1 MEAVPGQPHTYHLLD
16 PAFDTAQGNALC
28 NLLRRD
34 PRVLRASHHTDYT
47 TMKLVLETIPGADV
61 RVVLADAATRISKVF
76 EAMASELEL
85 ESARGE

>member
-1 MEAVPGQPHTYHLLD
+1 
-16 PAFDTAQGNALC
+16 
-28 NLLRRD
+28 
-34 PRVLRASHHTDYT
+34 
-47 TMKLVLETIPGADV
+47 MKLVLETIPGADV